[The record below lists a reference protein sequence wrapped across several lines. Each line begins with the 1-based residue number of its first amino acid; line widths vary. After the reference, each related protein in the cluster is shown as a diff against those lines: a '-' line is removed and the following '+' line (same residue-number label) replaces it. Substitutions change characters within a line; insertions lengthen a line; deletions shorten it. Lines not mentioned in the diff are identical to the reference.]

1 MAKTTKTKTQAEQI
15 ARLGVS
21 AKIAGNVVFLKC
33 GKCGYVLLSEER
45 ECPHCYADD
54 AGSLEV
60 VERPK
65 KFVDAHRFRE
75 WEKLK
80 NDGR

>member
-45 ECPHCYADD
+45 E
-54 AGSLEV
+54 
-60 VERPK
+60 
-65 KFVDAHRFRE
+65 
-75 WEKLK
+75 
-80 NDGR
+80 